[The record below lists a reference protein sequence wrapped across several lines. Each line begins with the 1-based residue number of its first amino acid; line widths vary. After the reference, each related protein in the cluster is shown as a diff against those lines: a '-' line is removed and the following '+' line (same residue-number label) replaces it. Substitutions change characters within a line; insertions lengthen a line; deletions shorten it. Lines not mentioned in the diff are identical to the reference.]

1 MTRQTMHAFVIAV
14 VWSVSCP
21 AAELRCAKIS
31 TDHYVLQGEMPLPVW
46 GWAKPDSQVTL
57 KFADQEKTVRV
68 DGNGKWLLG
77 LDPIQ
82 ANYKS
87 RELAI
92 SSTGQSVTLKDVVAG
107 DVSLA
112 GGQSNIGCSIPKASL
127 SP

>member
-1 MTRQTMHAFVIAV
+1 MHAFVIAV

-21 AAELRCAKIS
+21 AAELRFAKIF
-31 TDHYVLQGEMPLPVW
+31 TDHFVLQGEMPLPVW
-46 GWAKPDSQVTL
+46 GWAKPDPQVMF

-68 DGNGKWLLG
+68 D
-77 LDPIQ
+77 PMQ
-82 ANYKS
+82 ANCKS

-112 GGQSNIGCSIPKASL
+112 SGQTNIAFFIPKANL